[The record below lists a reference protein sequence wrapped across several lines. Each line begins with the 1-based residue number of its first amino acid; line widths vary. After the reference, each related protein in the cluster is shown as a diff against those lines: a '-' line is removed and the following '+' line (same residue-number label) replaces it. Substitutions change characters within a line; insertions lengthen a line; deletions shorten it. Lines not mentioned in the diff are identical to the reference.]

1 MPEAIKPE
9 TVKQLR
15 EMTGAGIMDCK
26 RALVETD
33 GDMDKAVAL
42 LRATGQASAAKK
54 ADRDARD
61 GVVATY
67 IHAGN
72 RLGALIEV
80 NCETDFVARNDDF
93 QKLVRNI
100 ATHVVGMNPRFVTI
114 DSVPA
119 EIVEEKRAEFRA
131 DPKVAGKPAE
141 IQDKILD
148 GQLQKWYQD
157 VVLYEQPFRDTDQTV
172 GQLITDAIAR
182 IGENIRV
189 RRFTRYALGEE
200 L

>member
-1 MPEAIKPE
+1 MPEPITPE
-9 TVKQLR
+9 TVKKLR

-26 RALVETD
+26 RALVESG
-33 GDMDKAVAL
+33 GDMDAAVAV
-42 LRATGQASAAKK
+42 LRASGQVSAAKK

-61 GVVATY
+61 GVIGSY
-67 IHAGN
+67 IHAGS
-72 RLGALIEV
+72 RLGALIEI
-80 NCETDFVARNDDF
+80 NCETDFVARNEDF
-93 QKLVRNI
+93 QRLVRNL
-100 ATHVVGMNPRFVTI
+100 ATHVVGMNPQYVTI
-114 DSVPA
+114 ESVPA
-119 EIVEEKRAEFRA
+119 EIVEARRAEFRA

-157 VVLYEQPFRDTDQTV
+157 VVLYEQPFRDTDQNV